1 MGSTNMSTKTSLS
14 LGESLNILQASKLY
28 SRAEISLQKSSTIE
42 LKADAVQIADSAG
55 LQLILSLKKEVDTC
69 GGKLS
74 WKNPSL
80 PLLESARLLG
90 LFEDLG
96 LHN

>member
-1 MGSTNMSTKTSLS
+1 MSTKTSLS
-14 LGESLNILQASKLY
+14 LGESLNISQVSNLHQRLA
-28 SRAEISLQKSSTIE
+28 ISLGKCSTIE
-42 LKADAVQIADSAG
+42 LKADTVQIADSAG

-69 GGKLS
+69 GGKIS
-74 WKNPSL
+74 WKNPSP
-80 PLLESARLLG
+80 PLLDAARILG